1 MNGRRRSVVYLCGLP
16 LLLIAGC
23 SASSSPVQ
31 PVASGLSPPPPSA
44 QPPLVLFSS
53 TPLTLSGGCAIEA
66 VTQRLAALA
75 RDVSRGDGVAV
86 AAHFLAGPDLRWEVR
101 EHFDPPNG
109 TGGALRTLDAISAF
123 AEVMHKRGEIWK
135 IEQVV
140 PPAERT
146 DGTPAVF
153 GGRVTASASGTTLG
167 SPVKVIIDC
176 ATGRVSHMVGPST

>member
-109 TGGALRTLDAISAF
+109 TGGALRTLDAISTF

-153 GGRVTASASGTTLG
+153 GGRVTASAPGTTLG